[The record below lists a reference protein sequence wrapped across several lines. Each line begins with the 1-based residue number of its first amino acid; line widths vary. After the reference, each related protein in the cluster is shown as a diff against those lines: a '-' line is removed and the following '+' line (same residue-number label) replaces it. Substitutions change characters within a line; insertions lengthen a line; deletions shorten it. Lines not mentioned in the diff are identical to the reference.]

1 MSASAI
7 KLVAKRQEDL
17 HNGHPDYQVY
27 AGSQMVGRIYQT
39 HLTATRDQWFWGVNA
54 VTFDTSVGAV
64 MHGNAAG
71 LDDAKTKLRAAFE
84 RWLIWAKSLPVT
96 DLKHPHIAEELRN
109 MGAG

>member
-39 HLTATRDQWFWGVNA
+39 HLTATRDQWWGVNA

-84 RWLIWAKSLPVT
+84 RWLIW
-96 DLKHPHIAEELRN
+96 I
-109 MGAG
+109 